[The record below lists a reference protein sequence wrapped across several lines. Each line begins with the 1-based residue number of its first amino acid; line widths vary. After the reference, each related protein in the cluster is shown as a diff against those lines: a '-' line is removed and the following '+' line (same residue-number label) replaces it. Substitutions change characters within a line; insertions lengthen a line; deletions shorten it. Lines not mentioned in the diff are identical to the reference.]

1 MYSKEIFRGGTKL
14 LYMKDL
20 IMASIILKNSA
31 TILNFINKAY
41 SSILWYINY
50 IEYYNTIK
58 NNFEDKVKNGKCL
71 CKNV

>member
-1 MYSKEIFRGGTKL
+1 MYFKEIFRGGIKF

-20 IMASIILKNSA
+20 IMVFIILKNLVI
-31 TILNFINKAY
+31 ILNFINKVY
-41 SSILWYINY
+41 LSILWYINY
-50 IEYYNTIK
+50 IEYYNIIK